1 MRLHEIYEGVGYI
14 SIMELADK
22 IVDLKNKQQFNDR
35 MTDAEWK
42 WLQLTCEN
50 QSVIRK
56 LSRAIGTYITPTL
69 SYNDIQDEF
78 LRSGG
83 TCAEALNYLKDIK
96 RDMDDNAKTKV
107 LQATDEVMNSAEMA
121 EIAKQQA
128 YIDLQNSYTE
138 ETNDSAERVSKLAD
152 MAVDIS

>member
-96 RDMDDNAKTKV
+96 RDMDDNAKTRV

-152 MAVDIS
+152 LAVDI

>member
-1 MRLHEIYEGVGYI
+1 MRLHEIYEGVQFI
-14 SIMELADK
+14 SIMELAER
-22 IVDLKNKQQFNDR
+22 IVGLKSKQKFR
-35 MTDAEWK
+35 EPMTNEEWR

-50 QSVIRK
+50 QSVLRK
-56 LSRAIGTYITPTL
+56 LSRACSSYI
-69 SYNDIQDEF
+69 SYNGDWSAIDSEM

-96 RDMDDNAKTKV
+96 KEMDEDAKTRV

-128 YIDLQNSYTE
+128 FIDLQNSYTE
-138 ETNDSAERVSKLAD
+138 EQSDSAERVSSLAD
-152 MAVDIS
+152 MAVDI

>member
-1 MRLHEIYEGVGYI
+1 MKLHEIYEGVSYVSVMEIAEKVVGLKTKQKFREPI
-14 SIMELADK
+14 S
-22 IVDLKNKQQFNDR
+22 
-35 MTDAEWK
+35 DAEWK

-56 LSRAIGTYITPTL
+56 LSRAVGRYITPTL

-78 LRSGG
+78 LRSGSV
-83 TCAEALNYLKDIK
+83 CAEALNYLRDIK
-96 RDMDDNAKTKV
+96 RDMDDNAKTRV

-152 MAVDIS
+152 LAVDI